1 MLLKCALGIVWI
13 TINYGCVK
21 FEFNNKLFQY
31 DLLMKI
37 LVLHFQNL
45 DIKFKVSMYLTNFI

>member
-1 MLLKCALGIVWI
+1 MWMPLKCALGTVWI

-31 DLLMKI
+31 ELGTYEESCITFSKLTYNKKS
-37 LVLHFQNL
+37 FY
-45 DIKFKVSMYLTNFI
+45 YL